1 MPVSPIAVEEHFWT
15 PELRELR
22 RGFDV
27 LSDPEHA
34 RRLGDLGDLR
44 MREMDDVGIAMQVI
58 SHVEPAAQNF
68 DPPEAVRL
76 TRAANDMLHGAVEA
90 HPTRFA
96 ALAALPTSD
105 PAAAAAELER
115 TVTQLGFKGAI
126 IHGLTRGG
134 FPDERP
140 FWPVLET
147 AHRLDVPIYIHPAT
161 PHPAVIEAYYRG
173 FPSMVRVG
181 HGFTAET
188 AAIAT
193 RLVLSEVFDALPR
206 LQIILGHLGEA

>member
-27 LSDPEHA
+27 LSDPEHG

-44 MREMDDVGIAMQVI
+44 IREMDDVGIAMQVI

-76 TRAANDMLHGAVEA
+76 TRAANDMLHRAVEA

-105 PAAAAAELER
+105 R
-115 TVTQLGFKGAI
+115 
-126 IHGLTRGG
+126 
-134 FPDERP
+134 RP
-140 FWPVLET
+140 RQRSWS
-147 AHRLDVPIYIHPAT
+147 AR
-161 PHPAVIEAYYRG
+161 
-173 FPSMVRVG
+173 
-181 HGFTAET
+181 
-188 AAIAT
+188 
-193 RLVLSEVFDALPR
+193 
-206 LQIILGHLGEA
+206 